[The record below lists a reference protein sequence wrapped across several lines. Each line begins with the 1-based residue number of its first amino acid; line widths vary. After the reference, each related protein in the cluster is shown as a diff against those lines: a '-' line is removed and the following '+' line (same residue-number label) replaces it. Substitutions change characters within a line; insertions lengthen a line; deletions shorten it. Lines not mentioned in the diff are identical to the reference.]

1 MDDALD
7 GQQGGEAKWNM
18 IPSGSKRRQW
28 SEKEEGALIEAL
40 HELCRAGWKT
50 DNGVFRTGYAAAL
63 EKAMESKVPGSN
75 LKASPHIDSRLKVFK
90 KHCCAIADMKGAAGI
105 HWDNEDH
112 MVLCDNDDVWQQW
125 VESHPYAKGLRNK
138 PFPYYD
144 DLCIIFGKNETNGK
158 GVEMATG
165 GAKALGHKVA
175 NNDEENGIG
184 SGGSS
189 DTDVLIHDVQ
199 SLQVP
204 VQDSSKSTPSKKR
217 KRCGNCLSSEAEELT
232 KMLGTFLEQNKGL
245 LAVFT
250 TLLKAK
256 AAAAEKRAKLNGE
269 LMKLSLNLQAR
280 LRAAY
285 MIVCDPAKVDLF
297 FSLPD
302 DEKAEWVSML
312 LLGLV

>member
-1 MDDALD
+1 MLL
-7 GQQGGEAKWNM
+7 Q
-18 IPSGSKRRQW
+18 
-28 SEKEEGALIEAL
+28 
-40 HELCRAGWKT
+40 
-50 DNGVFRTGYAAAL
+50 
-63 EKAMESKVPGSN
+63 
-75 LKASPHIDSRLKVFK
+75 
-90 KHCCAIADMKGAAGI
+90 
-105 HWDNEDH
+105 
-112 MVLCDNDDVWQQW
+112 
-125 VESHPYAKGLRNK
+125 SHPYAKGLRNK

-217 KRCGNCLSSEAEELT
+217 KRCGNCLSSEVEELT

-285 MIVCDPAKVDLF
+285 MIVCDPTKVDLF